1 MHLFPAHYDDFGFA
15 EVVSIL
21 IPISSV
27 EEVVLDFL
35 NTYASTYNTPGAN
48 NISKTSSGL
57 DIPAYRCHS
66 IVKYLNTLH
75 FPSSVQ

>member
-21 IPISSV
+21 IPMSSV
-27 EEVVLDFL
+27 EEFALDFL
-35 NTYASTYNTPGAN
+35 NTYASTYNQNSAISAN

-66 IVKYLNTLH
+66 
-75 FPSSVQ
+75 S